1 MLEEGQEPW
10 GGRREGQRVERGGL
24 KPESCRVRW
33 EMPTLDM
40 GVRSCRASLVNVTT
54 WGVLLLAHGLSCAPT
69 EDSLHPNPQIP
80 RAYGCNL
87 IWRWGLYFERKSFK
101 IIQGDPTFDVFF

>member
-69 EDSLHPNPQIP
+69 EDSL
-80 RAYGCNL
+80 
-87 IWRWGLYFERKSFK
+87 
-101 IIQGDPTFDVFF
+101 